1 MEEHII
7 KQNITETLES
17 NYMPYAMSVIVSRAL
32 PEIDG
37 FKPSHRK
44 LLYTMY
50 KMNLI
55 KGIRTKSANIVGQTM
70 KLNPHGD
77 AAIYETMV
85 RLTKGNGS
93 LMTPFVDSKG
103 NFGKVYSRD
112 MAYAASRYTEA
123 KLSEICTEVFN
134 DIEEDSVDFMDN
146 YDGTIKEPVLLPTR
160 FPNILVNPN
169 QGIAVGM
176 ASNFCSF
183 NLGEVCD
190 ATIAYLK
197 NEDTDV
203 LSYIVAPDFP
213 TGGQLILDKAEMRQV
228 LETGKGSF
236 KVRAKYTYIK
246 KENCIEVTEIPYTTT
261 VEAIIDKI
269 EELVKTGKIKDIND
283 VRDETDLSGL
293 KLTIDLK
300 RSTDPETLMQK
311 LYKST
316 TLEDSFSC
324 NFNLLINGMPKV
336 LGFKSIISEW
346 CTFRQDCV
354 VRKYKFIIEKL
365 EKRYH
370 LLLGLKQILLDIDKA
385 IEIVRNT
392 EKEKEVVPRLME
404 YFEISE
410 MQADY
415 VAEIKLRHLN
425 KQYILETL
433 KELEELENKI
443 AELKDIIANPKKVKK
458 VISDEL
464 KVIKKKFSI
473 DRKTEVISSNEITH
487 VKHEALIEDY
497 NVKLFFT
504 KHQYLKKITLVSL
517 RSSGEQKL
525 KEDDNIVQT
534 LDANNKNEL
543 LVFTN
548 KSNVY
553 KLKLHEVED
562 TKASQFGVYLPNL
575 LSLEDGE
582 QIIGVHNT
590 TSYEG
595 YMLFGFKTGKI
606 AKIPVSA
613 YETKTNRK
621 KLVKAFY
628 GALPCVG
635 LTFADNN
642 DYILMTRDDS
652 KCAVVN
658 VGLIEE
664 KQKRDSGGVQV
675 CAITKKSGMAK
686 FEKIIEPSDEL
697 INSGAKS
704 LPAPVKTIYNFK
716 LIYIFI

>member
-1 MEEHII
+1 MDKYVI

-55 KGIRTKSANIVGQTM
+55 KGARTKSANIVGQTM

-77 AAIYETMV
+77 GAIYETMV
-85 RLTKGNGS
+85 RLTKGNS
-93 LMTPFVDSKG
+93 ALMTPFVDSKG

-134 DIEEDSVDFMDN
+134 DIEEDAVDFVDN
-146 YDGTIKEPVLLPTR
+146 YDGTLKEPVLLPTR

-183 NLGEVCD
+183 NLREVCN

-197 NEDTDV
+197 NEEADV
-203 LSYIVAPDFP
+203 LEHIVAPDFP
-213 TGGQLILDKAEMRQV
+213 TGGQIILDEAEMREV

-236 KVRAKYTYIK
+236 KVRSKYTYFK
-246 KENCIEVTEIPYTTT
+246 KENCIEITEIPYTTT

-269 EELVKTGKIKDIND
+269 EEMVKAGKIKEIND

-300 RSTDPETLMQK
+300 RNTDPEMLMQK
-311 LYKST
+311 LFKST
-316 TLEDSFSC
+316 PLEDSFSC

-336 LGFKSIISEW
+336 LGFKQIIAEW
-346 CTFRQDCV
+346 CLFREGCI
-354 VRKYKFIIEKL
+354 VRKYRFAIEKM

-385 IEIVRNT
+385 IEIVRHT
-392 EKEKEVVPRLME
+392 EKEKDVVPHLMAH
-404 YFEISE
+404 FDISE

-433 KELEELENKI
+433 KELEELEKKI
-443 AELKDIIANPKKVKK
+443 AELKDIIENPKKVRK

-464 KVIKKKFSI
+464 KLIQKKFGT
-473 DRKTEVISSNEITH
+473 DRLTEVIQHTEIVR
-487 VKHEALIEDY
+487 VKHEELIEDY
-497 NVKLFFT
+497 NVKLFLT
-504 KHQYLKKITLVSL
+504 DHQYLKKITLVSL

-525 KEDDNIVQT
+525 KEDDTIIQELET
-534 LDANNKNEL
+534 NNRSDL
-543 LVFTN
+543 LLFTN

-553 KLKLHEVED
+553 KLKLHEIED
-562 TKASQFGVYLPNL
+562 TKASQLGAYLPNIL
-575 LSLEDGE
+575 DLEEGE
-582 QIIGVHNT
+582 QILAMHSTVDYKGFMV
-590 TSYEG
+590 
-595 YMLFGFKTGKI
+595 FGFKSGKV
-606 AKIPVSA
+606 AKVPVAA

-621 KLVKAFY
+621 KLIKAFY
-628 GALPCVG
+628 GKTPCVG
-635 LTFADNN
+635 IAFVEDEDLLLLT
-642 DYILMTRDDS
+642 REDDKIGIVPVS
-652 KCAVVN
+652 
-658 VGLIEE
+658 LLEE
-664 KQKRDSGGVQV
+664 KQKRDANGTHALS
-675 CAITKKSGMAK
+675 ITKKIGMSK
-686 FEKIIEPSDEL
+686 LEKIVEL
-697 INSGAKS
+697 PEELAGRVAKE
-704 LPAPVKTIYNFK
+704 LPAAARQR
-716 LIYIFI
+716 

>member
-123 KLSEICTEVFN
+123 KLSDICTEVFN
-134 DIEEDSVDFMDN
+134 DIEENSVDFIDN

-197 NEDTDV
+197 NEEADV
-203 LSYIVAPDFP
+203 LSHIVAPDFP
-213 TGGQLILDKAEMRQV
+213 TGGQLILDKAEMRQI
-228 LETGKGSF
+228 LEAGKGSF
-236 KVRAKYTYIK
+236 KVRAKYTYVK

-269 EELVKTGKIKDIND
+269 EELVKTGKIRDIND

-311 LYKST
+311 LFKST

-324 NFNLLINGMPKV
+324 NFNLLIDGMPKV
-336 LGFKSIISEW
+336 LGFKSIIREW
-346 CTFRQDCV
+346 CTFRQSCV

-443 AELKDIIANPKKVKK
+443 AELKDIIADPKKVKK
-458 VISDEL
+458 VISEEL
-464 KVIKKKFSI
+464 KTIKKKFSI
-473 DRKTEVISSNEITH
+473 DRKTEVIASHEVTH
-487 VKHEALIEDY
+487 AKHETLIEDY
-497 NVKLFFT
+497 NVKLFFSQ
-504 KHQYLKKITLVSL
+504 HQYLKKITLVSL

-525 KEDDNIVQT
+525 KEDDYIVQT
-534 LDANNKNEL
+534 LDANNKNDL

-590 TSYEG
+590 ADYSG
-595 YMLFGFKTGKI
+595 YMLFGFATGKI
-606 AKIPVSA
+606 AKIPVNS

-628 GALPCVG
+628 GGAPCIG
-635 LTFADNN
+635 LTFAEDS
-642 DYILMTRDDS
+642 DYIKMIREDD
-652 KCAVVN
+652 KGAIIN
-658 VGLIEE
+658 VALIEE
-664 KQKRDSGGVQV
+664 KQKRDAGGVQALAV
-675 CAITKKSGMAK
+675 TKKAGMK
-686 FEKIIEPSDEL
+686 QFEKIIEPSEE
-697 INSGAKS
+697 IRNSGAKS
-704 LPAPVKTIYNFK
+704 LPAAVKT
-716 LIYIFI
+716 L